1 MRKIDLELKLKVIQ
15 KKIHHSMRTREG
27 TEQCSYYDSITI
39 LDLKIKIFY
48 NNSDPKKLKG
58 GEKW

>member
-48 NNSDPKKLKG
+48 DILILKN
-58 GEKW
+58 